1 MTDSFRHSYACV
13 RSFPDTF
20 GHQREFVVTTMVII
34 LATVFGLGSTTE
46 LMLSYLQ
53 IESNVDEDKYME
65 NWHRER
71 RSASLILRFEEFVQ
85 RNVVRREELL
95 DEVSEDEESS
105 QDKASPR
112 VLQHPYDAHVE
123 MTASDH
129 FDRITKKQKKESLFD
144 YGGKS

>member
-1 MTDSFRHSYACV
+1 
-13 RSFPDTF
+13 
-20 GHQREFVVTTMVII
+20 MVII
-34 LATVFGLGSTTE
+34 LVTVFGLGSTTE

-65 NWHRER
+65 TWHLER
-71 RSASLILRFEEFVQ
+71 RSASLILCFDEFVQ

-95 DEVSEDEESS
+95 DEVSEDGGSS
-105 QDKASPR
+105 QDDTHPQQ
-112 VLQHPYDAHVE
+112 VQHHYDTHVE

-129 FDRITKKQKKESLFD
+129 FDRISKKPKKESLFD